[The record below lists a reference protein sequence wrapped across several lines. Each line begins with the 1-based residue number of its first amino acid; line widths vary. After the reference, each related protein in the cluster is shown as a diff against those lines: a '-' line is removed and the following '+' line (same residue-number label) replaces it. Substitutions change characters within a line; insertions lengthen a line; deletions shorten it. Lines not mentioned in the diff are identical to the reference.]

1 MLTRFVSAIQSS
13 DRAQSG
19 CVLSATQNRCPVA
32 SIISAFWRASLNS
45 FSMSLMPVSERNRK
59 VIPSAA
65 VRPDLVVMLM
75 TPFAARAP

>member
-1 MLTRFVSAIQSS
+1 MSLA
-13 DRAQSG
+13 
-19 CVLSATQNRCPVA
+19 P
-32 SIISAFWRASLNS
+32 ASL
-45 FSMSLMPVSERNRK
+45 RNRK